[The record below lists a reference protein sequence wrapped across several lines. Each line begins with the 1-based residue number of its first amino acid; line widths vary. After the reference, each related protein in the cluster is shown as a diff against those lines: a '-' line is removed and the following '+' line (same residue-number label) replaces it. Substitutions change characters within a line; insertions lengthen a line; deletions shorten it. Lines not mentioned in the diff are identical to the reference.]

1 MPSKISTQQALSHI
15 EGKIPGQADFN
26 LGLDDG
32 QREVL
37 TSVAGQRLP
46 PIQTVAPT
54 TKTKESYP
62 TPTPRGRRDNQV
74 AEPRGPPVLWRLP
87 KVLSVTAMGKSQLL
101 VAVSEGRFPKPIRIL
116 EGGKA
121 VAWIADEVINYI
133 HARMAARDQGH
144 SPAARS

>member
-1 MPSKISTQQALSHI
+1 MPSKTSTQQALSHV
-15 EGKIPGQADFN
+15 EGKIPGQAAFN

-37 TSVAGQRLP
+37 TSVAGQHLP

-54 TKTKESYP
+54 TKAKESY
-62 TPTPRGRRDNQV
+62 PTPRGRRDNQV

-87 KVLSVTAMGKSQLL
+87 KVLSVTAMGRSQLL

-133 HARMAARDQGH
+133 HARMAARDKGH
-144 SPAARS
+144 SPAALS

>member
-1 MPSKISTQQALSHI
+1 MPSKINTQQALSHI
-15 EGKIPGQADFN
+15 EGKIPGQAVFN

-46 PIQTVAPT
+46 ATQTVAPT
-54 TKTKESYP
+54 KTKESHP

-74 AEPRGPPVLWRLP
+74 AESRGPPVLWRLP

-101 VAVSEGRFPKPIRIL
+101 AAVSEGRFPKPFASLR
-116 EGGKA
+116 
-121 VAWIADEVINYI
+121 
-133 HARMAARDQGH
+133 AAK
-144 SPAARS
+144 RSRGLPTR